1 LCIRRTLTEGRVVGL
16 ASGLGAASADAFY
29 GSLSALGLTLISNLL
44 LDLQTPL
51 RLFGG
56 LFLLWL
62 GWHTFRARPADP
74 AADAGEKNGLW
85 GAYFSTLALTLTNPV
100 TILAFAAI
108 FASVSPLGADSP
120 TQMGGVVVLGVFI
133 GSALWWLSLSMGVSL
148 LRRAL
153 NVRRLVWVNR
163 VSGAVI
169 LFFALSA
176 LASLL

>member
-1 LCIRRTLTEGRVVGL
+1 VVGL

-62 GWHTFRARPADP
+62 GWRTFRAQPADP
-74 AADAGEKNGLW
+74 AADVGEKNGLC
-85 GAYFSTLALTLTNPV
+85 GAYLSTLALTLTNPV
-100 TILAFAAI
+100 TILAFAAL
-108 FASVSPLGADSP
+108 FASVSPLAEDSP
-120 TQMGGVVVLGVFI
+120 AWMGGVVVLGVFI
-133 GSALWWLSLSMGVSL
+133 GSALWWLSLSTGVSF
-148 LRRAL
+148 LRGAL
-153 NVRRLVWVNR
+153 DRRHLVWVNR

-169 LFFALSA
+169 LGFALST